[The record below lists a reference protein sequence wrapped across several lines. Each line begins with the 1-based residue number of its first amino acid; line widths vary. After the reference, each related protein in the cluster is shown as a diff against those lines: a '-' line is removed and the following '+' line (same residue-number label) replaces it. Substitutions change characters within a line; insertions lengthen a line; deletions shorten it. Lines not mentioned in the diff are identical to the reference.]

1 MTERATFRIKD
12 WEDEAIGIDPEKKL
26 LVAILIRAL
35 ADLVT
40 EDTQAKS
47 RQHIR
52 REALAWFSSPVRV
65 PWSFLWLCDALEVDP
80 KMVTRRLSERTPL
93 QSAA

>member
-1 MTERATFRIKD
+1 MTERAAFRIKD

-35 ADLVT
+35 ADLVI
-40 EDTQAKS
+40 EDTQTNS

-52 REALAWFSSPVRV
+52 REALAWFLSSDRG

-80 KMVTRRLSERTPL
+80 GMITRRLPEQRPL

>member
-12 WEDEAIGIDPEKKL
+12 WEDEAIGIGPEKKL

-40 EDTQAKS
+40 EDTRDKS

-52 REALAWFSSPVRV
+52 REALAWFSSTVRV

-80 KMVTRRLSERTPL
+80 EMITRRLPERRSFL
-93 QSAA
+93 AAA